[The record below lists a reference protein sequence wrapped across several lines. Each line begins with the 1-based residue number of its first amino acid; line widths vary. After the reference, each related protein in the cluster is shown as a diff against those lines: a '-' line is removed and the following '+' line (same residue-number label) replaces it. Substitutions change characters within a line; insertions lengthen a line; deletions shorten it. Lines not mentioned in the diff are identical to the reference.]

1 MKKQPFGPRPGVK
14 AIGFPYYNS
23 GRDLRIDA
31 LKAIAILLVVLGHS
45 LEIADP
51 GVFVP
56 NPSLRHH

>member
-1 MKKQPFGPRPGVK
+1 MAKGWLSVLNFK
-14 AIGFPYYNS
+14 AIGFPEKGS
-23 GRDLRIDA
+23 KRDLGIDT
-31 LKAIAILLVVLGHS
+31 LKGLAILLVVLGHS